1 MNHLTDKEIL
11 ALNALCNAVIDGT
24 ITEAQKAELSRW
36 LLTSAK
42 ARRYYIQAM
51 GLSASLYSYASEMQA
66 EAPDVF
72 APRPNL
78 ISIAFRWLVPLAAA
92 AVIMLAFW
100 LAKVNES
107 KPDQTMVEPRDD
119 ESVAQLTASKECQ
132 WVGGVSLQP
141 GARLHKGQKLELS
154 HGFAEVTFDS
164 GAQVIL
170 EGPAALE
177 VNSAW
182 DASLKRG
189 TLKANVPHEAIGFS
203 VSDPTVNVVDLGTEF
218 TMIADTN
225 GATDLLVLKGA
236 VEASPQNSTNQQT
249 ILLHKDEALRFAV
262 SGVSDV
268 HDSEE
273 KFAHFTQS
281 VPLDHFTPPT
291 DYVHWSFDESAGG
304 KIHADSFGIPLS
316 RYDMRLKAATD
327 MNELASAHT
336 DGRWQRAMTFD
347 GRIFAK
353 AAFPGL
359 SGNSPRT
366 VSFWV
371 NVPTNAQLPDA
382 YAMVAWR
389 AESQKLG
396 SRPVHICWNR
406 NPAEGTVGVLRTDY
420 GGGYALGATPLLD
433 GCWHH
438 ISVAFVPGEDANTPV
453 QVKQYVDGRLEGEGY
468 PSPPGVKDEYDSNM
482 TSLDDPTTVDDTL
495 WLGCRLGL
503 SGPRKNRF
511 RGQMDELF
519 IANRALEP
527 REIVQL
533 MKNNQ
538 PLQTTLATRTTPK

>member
-1 MNHLTDKEIL
+1 MNQLPDKEIL

-24 ITEAQKAELSRW
+24 INEKQKAELSHW

-72 APRPNL
+72 APRPNI
-78 ISIAFRWLVPLAAA
+78 ISVAFRWLAPLAAA
-92 AVIMLAFW
+92 AIIVLAFW
-100 LAKVNES
+100 LAKVNEL
-107 KPDQTMVEPRDD
+107 KPDQTVAETRDD

-132 WVGGVSLQP
+132 WAGGASLQP
-141 GARLHKGQKLELS
+141 GARLHKGQQLELA

-164 GAQVIL
+164 GAQVVL
-170 EGPAALE
+170 EGPASLE

-182 DASLKRG
+182 DAILKHG

-203 VSDPTVNVVDLGTEF
+203 ISDPTVNVVDLGTEF

-236 VEASPQNSTNQQT
+236 VEASPQNSADQQT
-249 ILLHKDEALRFAV
+249 ILLRKDEARRFAA
-262 SGVSDV
+262 SGVSEV
-268 HDSEE
+268 HDSEQ
-273 KFAHFTQS
+273 KFERYNQS
-281 VPLDHFTPPT
+281 VLLDHFLPPT
-291 DYVHWSFDESAGG
+291 DYVHWSFNETNGQRM
-304 KIHADSFGIPLS
+304 HADSFGIPLN
-316 RYDMRLKAATD
+316 RYDMHLKAAMD
-327 MNELASAHT
+327 INELAAAHT
-336 DGRWQRAMTFD
+336 DGNWGHAMAFD

-366 VSFWV
+366 VAFWMK
-371 NVPTNAQLPDA
+371 VPTNAQLSDA

-433 GCWHH
+433 GRWHH
-438 ISVAFVPGEDANTPV
+438 ISVAFVPGEDASTPV

-468 PSPPGVKDEYDSNM
+468 PSPPGVKDEYD
-482 TSLDDPTTVDDTL
+482 TTAPSLDDPTTVNDTL

-511 RGQMDELF
+511 RGEMDELF

-527 REIVQL
+527 GEIVQL

-538 PLQTTLATRTTPK
+538 PLQTSLAAATTAK